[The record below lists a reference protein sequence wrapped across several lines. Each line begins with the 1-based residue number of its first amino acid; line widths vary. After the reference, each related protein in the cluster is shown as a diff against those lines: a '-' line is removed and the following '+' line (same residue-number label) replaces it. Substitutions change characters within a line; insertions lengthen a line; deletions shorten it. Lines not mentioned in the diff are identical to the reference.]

1 MIRLMKAPCVEHI
14 LKDGTIVAIRS
25 LEREDSAAAV
35 ACLAS
40 CLVSTPFL
48 AMEPEEWKTTEE
60 QEAAFLEEIL
70 KHEKKCMLGAF
81 VAGQLVGMA
90 DFAPVSTRL
99 RLRHRAMCGIS
110 IVEEYRNK
118 KIGRHLMNYLLSL
131 AKLVKFEQ
139 MELEVASHNHSAI
152 RLYSELSFKE
162 CGVITRA
169 MKHKDGQYSDLLLMI
184 AKL

>member
-1 MIRLMKAPCVEHI
+1 MKAPCVEHI
-14 LKDGTIVAIRS
+14 LKDGRIVTIRS

-48 AMEPEEWKTTEE
+48 AMEPEEWTTTEE
-60 QEAAFLEEIL
+60 LEAAFLEEHL

-81 VAGQLVGMA
+81 VEGQLVGMA

-99 RLRHRAMCGIS
+99 RLQHRATCGIS
-110 IVEEYRNK
+110 IIEEYRNQ

-139 MELEVASHNHSAI
+139 MELQVASLNHSAI
-152 RLYSELSFKE
+152 HVYTDLSFKQ
-162 CGVITRA
+162 CGVITRG
-169 MKHKDGQYSDLLLMI
+169 MKHKDGQYSDLIMMI